1 MSVNFAPNDIMKM
14 SCMRF
19 TRSSAAFSNFDCRL
33 GHREQ
38 LNLLTSFID
47 GTQIYGPSVSRSK
60 DLRLNQGGEFSETA
74 YLKK

>member
-1 MSVNFAPNDIMKM
+1 MSVNMPPNENIMRM

-47 GTQIYGPSVSRSK
+47 ATQVYGPSVQRSK
-60 DLRLNQGGEFSETA
+60 DLRSNQGGDLFIFIF
-74 YLKK
+74 

>member
-1 MSVNFAPNDIMKM
+1 MSVNMPPNESIMRM

-47 GTQIYGPSVSRSK
+47 ATQVYGPSAQRSK
-60 DLRLNQGGEFSETA
+60 DLRLNQGGDLIITV
-74 YLKK
+74 L